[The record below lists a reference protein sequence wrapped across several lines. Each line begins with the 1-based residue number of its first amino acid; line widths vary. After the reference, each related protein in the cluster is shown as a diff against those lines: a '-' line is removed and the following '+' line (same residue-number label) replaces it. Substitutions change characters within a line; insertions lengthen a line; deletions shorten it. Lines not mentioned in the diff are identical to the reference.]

1 MSSVLNNLDVAVP
14 LFNEEESVEN
24 LYNEILPI
32 LKALKDREIESKLL
46 LVNDGSSDKTLEKL
60 EEFFANV
67 PNAKIINHRK
77 NENLGGFLR
86 TVQKEM
92 KSEFVVFL
100 DSDCTFDPK
109 LILDMVDIRLDGVD
123 VINGSPYHPKGV
135 IDGVKPSRLI
145 ISKTANN
152 LYRKLVTKNVFTYTS
167 IFKMYRTSKI
177 ENIDIQFDDFVAVAE
192 LFIKTIKQGS
202 TIVEFPATLSIRE
215 TGESKI
221 RILQSTV
228 NHIKLMIS
236 LLTKKIS

>member
-1 MSSVLNNLDVAVP
+1 MSSVLNNLDIAVP

-32 LKALKDREIESKLL
+32 LMALKDREIESKLL

-123 VINGSPYHPKGV
+123 GINGSPYHPKGV
-135 IDGVKPSRLI
+135 IDG
-145 ISKTANN
+145 
-152 LYRKLVTKNVFTYTS
+152 
-167 IFKMYRTSKI
+167 
-177 ENIDIQFDDFVAVAE
+177 
-192 LFIKTIKQGS
+192 
-202 TIVEFPATLSIRE
+202 
-215 TGESKI
+215 
-221 RILQSTV
+221 
-228 NHIKLMIS
+228 
-236 LLTKKIS
+236 